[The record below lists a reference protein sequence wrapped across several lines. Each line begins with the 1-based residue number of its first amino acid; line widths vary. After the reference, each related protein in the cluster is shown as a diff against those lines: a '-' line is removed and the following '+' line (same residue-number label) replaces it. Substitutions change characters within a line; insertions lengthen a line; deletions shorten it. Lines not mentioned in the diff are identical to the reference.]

1 MIEAWQR
8 KPGKSFLLR
17 LSKNILIYTDF
28 SKLVKHVGFLLIYN
42 IQACLKGHVIIARKD
57 FLKFTCHEI
66 DL

>member
-42 IQACLKGHVIIARKD
+42 IQACLKGM
-57 FLKFTCHEI
+57 
-66 DL
+66 